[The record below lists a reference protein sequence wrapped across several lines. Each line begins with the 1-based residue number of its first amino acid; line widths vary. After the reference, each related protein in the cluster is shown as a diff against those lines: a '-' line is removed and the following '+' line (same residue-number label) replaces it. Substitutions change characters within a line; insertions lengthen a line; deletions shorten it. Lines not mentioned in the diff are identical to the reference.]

1 VAVNQRREA
10 AIRIAT
16 VAGAAL
22 LVCLTISATSRATG
36 PPPLKAEVQGGVQD
50 IYHLPPCTAN
60 TDNGG
65 PVQIGVD
72 VYPCTPGIPSNEGW
86 PAVSGTIDAVTL
98 TGSDG
103 GAREGGRNALYVF
116 RGVVSSETPG
126 AMAAHM
132 GASCAATGTWY
143 KEDCRIFILPPQT
156 ITFTPPD
163 DRMWLG
169 YRPMFWV
176 LPSAF
181 QCTDLYTSL
190 FEDAGVPTVPQRVS
204 AAASTSPQPAQ
215 SGVLGAGG
223 VPSGPGPFAVLEHP
237 TPTTK
242 RLCMGVAMD
251 SAPPPLHQFNP
262 FFILAERT
270 FVVPGA
276 AKSAKRLTFAAAT
289 TATRARLAKVRSWR
303 HGTGRALKVLSRQPF
318 VYTVRATWHDRGAHH
333 RRYEAV
339 ITVRSTK
346 KGVSAMLG
354 HIKTK

>member
-1 VAVNQRREA
+1 MR
-10 AIRIAT
+10 IRT

-22 LVCLTISATSRATG
+22 LMCLTISATSRATG

-72 VYPCTPGIPSNEGW
+72 VFPCMPGQPTNEGW
-86 PAVSGTIDAVTL
+86 PSVAGTIDSVTFA
-98 TGSDG
+98 GSRG
-103 GAREGGRNALYVF
+103 GGGEASRQALYVF
-116 RGVVSSETPG
+116 KGTVTPEAPG
-126 AMAAHM
+126 SMAAHM
-132 GASCAATGTWY
+132 GASCAATGLHG
-143 KEDCRIFILPPQT
+143 KDECRIFVPAPQT
-156 ITFTPPD
+156 IVFTPPD

-176 LPSAF
+176 LPSNF

-190 FEDAGVPTVPQRVS
+190 FEDAGVPTVPERVS
-204 AAASTSPQPAQ
+204 ADASTSSQAVQ
-215 SGVLGAGG
+215 SGTLQFPVGQ
-223 VPSGPGPFAVLEHP
+223 PSAPGPFPVPQRA

-242 RLCMGVAMD
+242 RLCMGMAMD

-276 AKSAKRLTFAAAT
+276 AKSAKRLTFAPAT
-289 TATRARLAKVRSWR
+289 TAARARLAKVRSWK

-318 VYTVRATWHDRGAHH
+318 VYTVRATWHDRGTHP

-339 ITVRSTK
+339 VTVRSTK
-346 KGVSAMLG
+346 KGVSATLG
-354 HIKTK
+354 HIKTR